1 MSSFASAKGPSITV
15 RFVPEYFTRQPLE
28 LAWSPEASSST
39 PAFCSSSWY
48 FCISAMSFSG
58 GITPASEFF
67 VALTIIMNR
76 MLFSNQLGAGP
87 PDGSGRKE
95 SLALTL
101 RRTRLREIDSLNEL
115 LLVVDRLVGGGPE
128 IAIDRGG
135 DRRIPDA
142 LGHEDSGDVLP
153 GVGVP
158 GRAVAAV
165 PAVGPDRAREV
176 VAPRDDGHAEAPAAV
191 VPETGKEIGRRFL
204 FRGDVVGRHQLDRG
218 PREDALAPVH
228 ALREHHPAEREEV
241 VDRRD
246 DAARSRLEDGRARE
260 AAAAGLVEEQGLAGR
275 EIGLVGGREAV
286 ELRLGDA
293 ARDVSQTEWRDDA
306 LAQEGLQRLARRAR
320 NQDAEDVGAG
330 VVHPLLARLVRERQ
344 AAPSLRRAARRAG

>member
-1 MSSFASAKGPSITV
+1 MSSFASLKGPSITV
-15 RFVPEYFTRQPLE
+15 RFAPEYFTRQPLE

-142 LGHEDSGDVLP
+142 LGHEDSGHVLP

-165 PAVGPDRAREV
+165 PAVGPDR
-176 VAPRDDGHAEAPAAV
+176 
-191 VPETGKEIGRRFL
+191 
-204 FRGDVVGRHQLDRG
+204 G
-218 PREDALAPVH
+218 PREDALAPVQ

-246 DAARSRLEDGRARE
+246 EAPRARLEHGRARE
-260 AAAAGLVEEQGLAGR
+260 AAAA
-275 EIGLVGGREAV
+275 
-286 ELRLGDA
+286 
-293 ARDVSQTEWRDDA
+293 
-306 LAQEGLQRLARRAR
+306 
-320 NQDAEDVGAG
+320 
-330 VVHPLLARLVRERQ
+330 
-344 AAPSLRRAARRAG
+344 